1 MMEMWENNL
10 VMLGCT
16 SVRMENILVKKVSN
30 LDLWVSNLGLLVNSL
45 GM

>member
-1 MMEMWENNL
+1 MMGKWENNL

-30 LDLWVSNLGLLVNSL
+30 LDSWVSNLGLLVNSL